1 MKIFIITILSV
12 CLLNNI
18 NAQQVNVA
26 TANLERRNY
35 KSGIVILYYGPNR
48 VVSYC
53 NLWDVKFKKE
63 DSEERIGNLLK
74 DKVAA
79 YDPYMYFEFKEG
91 FDCNSARGYL
101 QKKGIN
107 NMHISG
113 CTSID
118 FSENPNGKFNTDGL
132 LGYKPKAEENGY
144 LDDLETY
151 ASLNVQ
157 KIFKAENERLLKEG
171 WVRIAGRLQQTNGGD
186 YPIVKAFA
194 HNPATTYTIIAG
206 LTRGPG
212 ILKLLHNVK
221 DGKVLASSQKKESE
235 LMMISDYHNDRA
247 FDNKLAVALVP
258 EDRTN
263 SQPGGFL
270 IYGRAVDFKRD
281 FEAVLADAS
290 NGFSN
295 LKRAQNG
302 ENEFGP
308 VYYAPYSF
316 GGLDHEIFNHGELGM
331 IYRQT
336 FNIGSQN
343 AKYSETEI
351 DKVLTQEAFT
361 GKYRIKAIKLGNG
374 ADVTQLLEGEKLVF
388 YKIADKNTNLLEYY
402 FLSKDVKKIPYVKAD
417 RRTIAE
423 LNGKITHTAFSNDSK
438 MFAVSS
444 SEEGFTGQIKIF
456 DTDTETEIT
465 TIPGVNSHF
474 AIFSPDN
481 KSLYSHIMGK
491 GLVQL
496 DIQTGKTLRTL
507 MKDTVGKVLFVADIS
522 PDGKTLAAGSF
533 FGEIFL
539 YDLATGK
546 RTTVIKENPDSRLVL
561 RTRFL
566 DNNTLVTA
574 GGDFVKTWDLKNRK
588 AIVTIAPPAGEK
600 KLAVDIATAAKKVF
614 CTYQENMFVYDA
626 LTGKQLA
633 TYDLGNFYSTHFQ
646 TNGELVL
653 CASSEGIYA
662 FNGELKCNLEANGQR
677 FPHQMEMMISDNKKT
692 KVVVVGSNK
701 VMISDY
707 SYFVNM
713 VGLSK
718 EETIKQ
724 PATTEPKTNPATA
737 SSPKQPDFIDNT
749 KNYLFKNWEEA
760 KFKFSWNWLETPA
773 DDKNVYRYFINFSSG
788 FNHPD
793 STQLSI
799 TQRADDYTWALTK
812 PNVNKPVNYTFS
824 AIEVMAE
831 NKNSDCGHGL
841 IIQYRD
847 GKKDQPAHLYFII
860 NPIKQTYWFGSYSP
874 GKNEWT
880 TYNHYT
886 GNTYNIFTTVINK
899 HTNGPTALTKNL
911 ISVKKEANRF
921 LLYINNQLVETVE
934 INKKNDALRNFEGI
948 GIVTVH
954 KQSSGIERISLS
966 VD

>member
-1 MKIFIITILSV
+1 MKYIITVILFV
-12 CLLNNI
+12 CVLTNL
-18 NAQQVNVA
+18 NAQEVQVA
-26 TANLERRNY
+26 TAKLDRLNY
-35 KSGIVILYYGPNR
+35 KKGVVILYYGTNR

-91 FDCNSARGYL
+91 FDCNNATAYL
-101 QKKGIN
+101 QKKGVSK
-107 NMHISG
+107 MSISG

-118 FSENPNGKFNTDGL
+118 FSENANGKFNTDGL

-144 LDDLETY
+144 LDELETY

-221 DGKVLASSQKKESE
+221 GGAVLASSEKKDNE
-235 LMMISDYHNDRA
+235 LMMIADYHNDRS
-247 FDNKLAVALVP
+247 FDNKLAVALLP
-258 EDRTN
+258 NDKTN

-281 FEAVLADAS
+281 FEAVLADAP

-295 LKRAQNG
+295 LKKAQNG
-302 ENEFGP
+302 TNEFGP

-316 GGLDHEIFNHGELGM
+316 GGLDHEIFNHAELGM

-343 AKYSETEI
+343 AKYAEAEI
-351 DKVLTQEAFT
+351 DKVLTQEAFS
-361 GKYRIKAIKLGNG
+361 GKYRIKATKLGNG
-374 ADVTQLLEGEKLVF
+374 ADVTQLYEGEKLVF

-402 FLSKDVKKIPYVKAD
+402 FLSKDVKKIPHVKAD
-417 RRTIAE
+417 RRTITD
-423 LNGKITHTAFSNDSK
+423 LNGRITNTAFSNDSK

-444 SEEGFTGQIKIF
+444 SGDGNTGQIKIF
-456 DTDTETEIT
+456 DTEAETEIT
-465 TIPGVNSHF
+465 TISGVNSHF
-474 AIFSPDN
+474 AIFAPDN
-481 KSLYSHIMGK
+481 KSLYSHVMGK
-491 GLVQL
+491 GLLQL
-496 DIQTGKTLRTL
+496 DVQTGKTLRTL
-507 MKDTVGKVLFVADIS
+507 MKDTVGKILFVADIS
-522 PDGKTLAAGSF
+522 PDGKMLAAGSY

-546 RTTVIKENPDSRLVL
+546 RTAVIKENPDNRLVL

-566 DNNTLVTA
+566 DNSTLVSA
-574 GGDFVKTWDLKNRK
+574 GGDFVKTWDLKTRK
-588 AIVTIAPPAGEK
+588 AIVTIAPPAAEK
-600 KLAVDIATAAKKVF
+600 KLVVDIATAAKRVF
-614 CTYQENMFVYDA
+614 CTYQKNMFVYDA

-633 TYDLGNFYSTHFQ
+633 TYDLGNFYSAHFQ

-653 CASSEGIYA
+653 CSSSEGIYA
-662 FNGELKCNLEANGQR
+662 FNGELKCNPESNGQR
-677 FPHQMEMMISDNKKT
+677 FPHQMEMMISDNKKS

-701 VMISDY
+701 VIISDY

-713 VGLSK
+713 AGVPK
-718 EETIKQ
+718 EETVKQ
-724 PATTEPKTNPATA
+724 LPTEAPNKNPTKV
-737 SSPKQPDFIDNT
+737 SPQKQPDFIDKS

-760 KFKFSWNWLETPA
+760 KNKYSWNWLETPA
-773 DDKNVYRYFINFSSG
+773 DDKNVYRFFFNFSSG
-788 FNHPD
+788 FNNPD
-793 STQLSI
+793 SSHLSI
-799 TQRADDYTWALTK
+799 NQKADDYTWTLTK
-812 PNVNKPVNYTFS
+812 PNANKPVNYTFS
-824 AIEVMAE
+824 AIVGMAE
-831 NKNSDCGHGL
+831 NKNNDCGQGL

-847 GKKDQPAHLYFII
+847 GKKDELARLYFII

-874 GKNEWT
+874 GKNEWAT
-880 TYNHYT
+880 HNHYT
-886 GNTYNIFTTVINK
+886 GNTYNIFTNAINK
-899 HTNGPTALTKNL
+899 HSNELSTSTKNT

-921 LLYINNQLVETVE
+921 LLFINNQLVDTVE
-934 INKKNDALRNFEGI
+934 ISKKNDALKNFEGI

-954 KQSSGIERISLS
+954 KQSSGVDSISLS
-966 VD
+966 ED

>member
-1 MKIFIITILSV
+1 MLKSFISFLLMTIVITVESQTV
-12 CLLNNI
+12 
-18 NAQQVNVA
+18 QV
-26 TANLERRNY
+26 ANLDRLKY
-35 KSGIVILYYGPNR
+35 KTGVMIFYYGPNR
-48 VVSYC
+48 VVKYC
-53 NLWDVKFKKE
+53 SLWDVKFKKE

-91 FDCNSARGYL
+91 FDCNNAREYL

-107 NMHISG
+107 NMLISS

-118 FSENPNGKFNTDGL
+118 FSENSNGKFNTDGL

-144 LDDLETY
+144 LDELETY
-151 ASLNVQ
+151 ASANVR
-157 KIFKAENERLLKEG
+157 KIIKAENERLLKDG

-186 YPIVKAFA
+186 YPILKAFD

-221 DGKVLASSQKKESE
+221 GGAVLVSSEKKDNE
-235 LMMISDYHNDRA
+235 LMMIADYHNDRA
-247 FDNKLAVALVP
+247 FDNKLAVALLP
-258 EDRTN
+258 NDKTN

-281 FEAVLADAS
+281 FEAVLADAP

-302 ENEFGP
+302 TNEFGP

-351 DKVLTQEAFT
+351 DKVLTQEAFS
-361 GKYRIKAIKLGNG
+361 GKYNIKATKLGNG
-374 ADVTQLLEGEKLVF
+374 AVVTQLFEGEKLVF

-402 FLSKDVKKIPYVKAD
+402 FLSKDIKKIPYVKAD

-423 LNGKITHTAFSNDSK
+423 LNGKITHIAFSNDSK

-444 SEEGFTGQIKIF
+444 SEEGSTGQIKIF

-474 AIFSPDN
+474 AIFAADN
-481 KSLYSHIMGK
+481 KSLYSHINSK

-496 DIQTGKTLRTL
+496 DIQTGKTIRTL

-546 RTTVIKENPDSRLVL
+546 RTAVIKENPDNRLVL

-566 DNNTLVTA
+566 DNSTLVTA
-574 GGDFVKTWDLKNRK
+574 GGDFVKTWDLKTRK

-614 CTYQENMFVYDA
+614 CTYQKNMFVYDA
-626 LTGKQLA
+626 LTGKQLS
-633 TYDLGNFYSTHFQ
+633 TYDLGNFYAAHFQ

-653 CASSEGIYA
+653 CSSSEGIYA
-662 FNGELKCNLEANGQR
+662 FNGELKCNPESNGQR
-677 FPHQMEMMISDNKKT
+677 FPHQMEMMASDNNKS

-713 VGLSK
+713 VGVLK
-718 EETIKQ
+718 EETVKQ
-724 PATTEPKTNPATA
+724 PATEEPNKNPTKV
-737 SSPKQPDFIDNT
+737 SPPKQPDFIDNT

-760 KFKFSWNWLETPA
+760 KFKYSWNWLETAA
-773 DDKNVYRYFINFSSG
+773 DDKNVYRFFFNFSSG
-788 FNHPD
+788 FNNPD
-793 STQLSI
+793 SLHLSI
-799 TQRADDYTWALTK
+799 NQKADDYTWTLTK
-812 PNVNKPVNYTFS
+812 PDANKPVNYTFS
-824 AIEVMAE
+824 AIMGMAE
-831 NKNSDCGHGL
+831 NKNSDCGQGL

-847 GKKDQPAHLYFII
+847 GKKNEPARLYFII

-880 TYNHYT
+880 THNHYT
-886 GNTYNIFTTVINK
+886 GNTYNIFTNAINK
-899 HTNGPTALTKNL
+899 HSNESKTSTKNT

-921 LLYINNQLVETVE
+921 LLFINNQLVDTVE
-934 INKKNDALRNFEGI
+934 LNKKNDALRNFEGI

-954 KQSSGIERISLS
+954 KQSSGVDRISLS
-966 VD
+966 ED

>member
-1 MKIFIITILSV
+1 MLKSFISFLLMTIVITVESQTV
-12 CLLNNI
+12 
-18 NAQQVNVA
+18 QV
-26 TANLERRNY
+26 ANLDRLKY
-35 KSGIVILYYGPNR
+35 KTGVMILYYGPNR
-48 VVSYC
+48 VVKYC
-53 NLWDVKFKKE
+53 SLWDVKFKKE

-91 FDCNSARGYL
+91 FDCNNAREYL
-101 QKKGIN
+101 QKKGVN
-107 NMHISG
+107 NMLISS

-118 FSENPNGKFNTDGL
+118 FSENSNGKFNTDGL

-144 LDDLETY
+144 LDELETY
-151 ASLNVQ
+151 ASANVR
-157 KIFKAENERLLKEG
+157 KIIKAENERLLKDG

-186 YPIVKAFA
+186 YPILKAFD

-221 DGKVLASSQKKESE
+221 GGAVLVSSEKKDNE
-235 LMMISDYHNDRA
+235 LMMIADYHNDRA
-247 FDNKLAVALVP
+247 FDNKLAVALLP
-258 EDRTN
+258 NDKTN

-281 FEAVLADAS
+281 FEAVLADAP

-302 ENEFGP
+302 TNEFGP

-351 DKVLTQEAFT
+351 DKVLTQEAFS
-361 GKYRIKAIKLGNG
+361 GKYKIKATKLGNG
-374 ADVTQLLEGEKLVF
+374 ADVTQLFEGEKLVF

-402 FLSKDVKKIPYVKAD
+402 FLSKDIKKIPNVKAD

-423 LNGKITHTAFSNDSK
+423 LNGKITHIAFSNDSK

-444 SEEGFTGQIKIF
+444 SEEGSTGQIKIF

-474 AIFSPDN
+474 ALFAADN
-481 KSLYSHIMGK
+481 KSLYSHIKGK

-496 DIQTGKTLRTL
+496 DIQTGKTIRTL
-507 MKDTVGKVLFVADIS
+507 MKDTLGKVLFVADIS

-546 RTTVIKENPDSRLVL
+546 RTAVIKENPDNRLVL

-566 DNNTLVTA
+566 DNSTLVTA
-574 GGDFVKTWDLKNRK
+574 GGDFVKTWDLKTRK

-614 CTYQENMFVYDA
+614 CTYQKNMFVYDA
-626 LTGKQLA
+626 LTGKQLS
-633 TYDLGNFYSTHFQ
+633 TYDLGNFYAAHFQ

-653 CASSEGIYA
+653 CSSSEGIYA
-662 FNGELKCNLEANGQR
+662 FNGELKCNPESNGQR
-677 FPHQMEMMISDNKKT
+677 FPHQMEMMASDNNKS

-713 VGLSK
+713 VGVLK
-718 EETIKQ
+718 EETVKQ
-724 PATTEPKTNPATA
+724 PATEEPNKNPTKV
-737 SSPKQPDFIDNT
+737 SPPKQPDFIDNT

-760 KFKFSWNWLETPA
+760 KFKYSWDWLETAA
-773 DDKNVYRYFINFSSG
+773 DDKNVYRFFFNFSSG
-788 FNHPD
+788 FNNPD
-793 STQLSI
+793 SLHLSI
-799 TQRADDYTWALTK
+799 NQKADDYTWTLTK
-812 PNVNKPVNYTFS
+812 PDANKPVNYTFS
-824 AIEVMAE
+824 AIMGMAE
-831 NKNSDCGHGL
+831 NKNSDCGQGL

-847 GKKDQPAHLYFII
+847 GKKNEPARLYFII

-880 TYNHYT
+880 THNHYT
-886 GNTYNIFTTVINK
+886 GNTYNIFTNAINK
-899 HTNGPTALTKNL
+899 HSNESKTSTKNT

-921 LLYINNQLVETVE
+921 LLFINNQLVDTVE
-934 INKKNDALRNFEGI
+934 LNKKNDALRNFEGI

-954 KQSSGIERISLS
+954 KQSSGVDRISLS
-966 VD
+966 ED